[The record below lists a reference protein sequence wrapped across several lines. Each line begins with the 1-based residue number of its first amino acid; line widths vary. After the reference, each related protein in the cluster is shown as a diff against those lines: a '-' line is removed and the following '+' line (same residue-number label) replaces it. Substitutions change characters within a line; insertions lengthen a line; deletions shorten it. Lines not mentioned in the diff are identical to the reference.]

1 MEKRKDTRSALKP
14 GAIVKFKKSSFLGL
28 LKPRTVKYAAIVDLS
43 LGGIR
48 TEYQTNS
55 KWSVEFDQISIGTAD
70 NTIDIDLK
78 DCRIISDSM
87 VGRPIE
93 GTYTRRCGIK
103 FVQLSDTA
111 KNKLTQFIDTYNNPP
126 QKFKSWHKEFA

>member
-1 MEKRKDTRSALKP
+1 MEKRKDIRSALKP
-14 GAIVKFKKSSFLGL
+14 GTVVQFKKSSFFGL
-28 LKPRTVKYAAIVDLS
+28 LKPRTVQYAAIVDLS

-70 NTIDIDLK
+70 KTIDINLR
-78 DCRIISDSM
+78 DCRIISDSV

-103 FVQLSDTA
+103 FINLSDSA
-111 KNKLTQFIDTYNNPP
+111 KTKLSQLIEAYNQP
-126 QKFKSWHKEFA
+126 QSPQPWHKQFS